1 MNRDILTLLDQTIK
15 LEEKFL
21 PKFAAGTSQ
30 HSLLKN
36 RIQSLH
42 TARKQIS
49 GESVPTKEELEFAL
63 PRIESI
69 IHKMSNG
76 YKNIR
81 KSYTQYIDNAD
92 VSWTVDVDLAKLEAI
107 IAKQDSYIAL
117 LNRDDVKQ
125 INKSAGTDGIQL

>member
-21 PKFAAGTSQ
+21 PKFAVGTSQ

-69 IHKMSNG
+69 IHKMSKARDKYEPDSRN
-76 YKNIR
+76 YKRFDPTVQVMTQIR
-81 KSYTQYIDNAD
+81 SAILHA
-92 VSWTVDVDLAKLEAI
+92 LEE
-107 IAKQDSYIAL
+107 
-117 LNRDDVKQ
+117 
-125 INKSAGTDGIQL
+125 